1 MVSRFHLFHFF
12 EEPEPDRGVP
22 QGANANVSSFIAIR
36 IKFQD
41 ILSFIDQKQGQ
52 DRSEVR
58 LPINMILC
66 RNQLIIRFLLML
78 GLAIGISFPS
88 SSHRYIPFSFKW
100 IKVRKANELRS
111 QRLRKKKHRS
121 SPGDKSI
128 GHSIC

>member
-52 DRSEVR
+52 DGITDPP
-58 LPINMILC
+58 LGLC
-66 RNQLIIRFLLML
+66 RDID
-78 GLAIGISFPS
+78 S
-88 SSHRYIPFSFKW
+88 STTHFS
-100 IKVRKANELRS
+100 
-111 QRLRKKKHRS
+111 
-121 SPGDKSI
+121 SI
-128 GHSIC
+128 GVWAARR